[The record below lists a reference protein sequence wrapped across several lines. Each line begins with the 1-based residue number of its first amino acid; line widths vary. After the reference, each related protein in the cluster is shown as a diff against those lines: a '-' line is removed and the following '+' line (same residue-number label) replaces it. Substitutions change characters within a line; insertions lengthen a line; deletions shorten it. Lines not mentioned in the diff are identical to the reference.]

1 MISQIYVL
9 TQTDGYSIQKL
20 GQSVS
25 KTEMQKQMQEEYQRL
40 YPYDTIE
47 TNDTTW
53 NDFKEMSECNEDNAI
68 LYDRG
73 ETVYVWQILTVDMTD
88 LTKSIPVDISIA
100 PLERSPEYACKNI

>member
-1 MISQIYVL
+1 MSKMYVL

-25 KTEMQKQMQEEYQRL
+25 KTEMQTQMQEEYQRL
-40 YPYDTIE
+40 YPYDNISTD
-47 TNDTTW
+47 DTTW

-73 ETVYVWQILTVDMTD
+73 KNVYVWQILTVDLTD
-88 LTKSIPVDISIA
+88 PTESIPVDISIA
-100 PLERSPEYACKNI
+100 PLERSPKYACKNI